1 MVAEIIAGITLV
13 NGAYKAIKECINN
26 VNDVSQIA
34 GHLDQLIDGKKKVD
48 QAAKPTNRIAG
59 KWASMMGSKGIDN
72 DGSLSIGSIAQ
83 EKINQK
89 LAEEEIQ
96 QVRRM
101 INRRFGMETWDEI
114 MMERDDRIEKSKTAT
129 QKAKEENAKKW
140 DKIADVTLQVM
151 GVIAGIVGLG
161 VFFMFWS
168 GKWEL

>member
-26 VNDVSQIA
+26 VNDVSQLA
-34 GHLDQLIDGKKKVD
+34 SHLDQLIDGKQKVD

-72 DGSLSIGSIAQ
+72 EGSLSIGSIAQ
-83 EKINQK
+83 EKINQR
-89 LAEEEIQ
+89 LAQEELD

-114 MMERDDRIEKSKTAT
+114 MMERDERVLASKTAT

>member
-26 VNDVSQIA
+26 VNDVSQLA
-34 GHLDQLIDGKKKVD
+34 NHLDQLIDGKKKVD

-72 DGSLSIGSIAQ
+72 EGSLSIGSIAQ
-83 EKINQK
+83 EKINQR
-89 LAEEEIQ
+89 LAQEELD

-101 INRRFGMETWDEI
+101 INRRFGMGTWDEI
-114 MMERDDRIEKSKTAT
+114 MMERGDRIEKSKTEA
-129 QKAKEENAKKW
+129 QKAKEKSDAKW

-151 GVIAGIVGLG
+151 GSILGIIGIG

>member
-26 VNDVSQIA
+26 VNDVSQLA
-34 GHLDQLIDGKKKVD
+34 NHLDQLIDGKKKVD

-72 DGSLSIGSIAQ
+72 EGSLSIGSIAQ
-83 EKINQK
+83 QKINQI
-89 LAEEEIQ
+89 LSQDELD

-101 INRRFGMETWDEI
+101 INRRFGMGTWDEI
-114 MMERDDRIEKSKTAT
+114 MMERDDRIEKSKTEA
-129 QKAKEENAKKW
+129 QKAKEKSDAKW

-151 GVIAGIVGLG
+151 GSILGIIGIG